1 MSDPLDRSIFD
12 CQRCHAA
19 PAQHLHLANG
29 LRLCDRCSALERRR
43 VRQFAAP
50 PERDCCRD
58 HRRLYGVGTVCTICG
73 ERTRHHA

>member
-12 CQRCHAA
+12 CQHCHDA
-19 PAQHLHLANG
+19 PAKHLHLATG
-29 LRLCDRCSALERRR
+29 LRLCDRCSARERRR

-58 HRRLYGVGTVCTICG
+58 QRRLYGVGTVCPICG
-73 ERTRHHA
+73 ERTRTPA